1 MKWQQLEEC
10 IEEKR
15 KELNDLAKEVGLKDR
30 RVLTKSMEL
39 DRLLNK
45 YSDWKYSYRRQQS
58 VPQSSQIQENQH
70 ELVLSY

>member
-1 MKWQQLEEC
+1 MKWQELEEC

-45 YSDWKYSYRRQQS
+45 YSDWKYSYLRQQS
-58 VPQSSQIQENQH
+58 VSQSSQIQEKQH

>member
-1 MKWQQLEEC
+1 MKWKQLEEC

-15 KELNDLAKEVGLKDR
+15 KELNDLANEVGLKDR
-30 RVLTKSMEL
+30 RVLIKSMEL

-58 VPQSSQIQENQH
+58 RPQSSQIQEKQH

>member
-1 MKWQQLEEC
+1 VKWKQLEEC

-15 KELNDLAKEVGLKDR
+15 KELNDLANEVGLKDR
-30 RVLTKSMEL
+30 RVLIKSMEL

-45 YSDWKYSYRRQQS
+45 YSDWKYSYHRQQS
-58 VPQSSQIQENQH
+58 IPHSSQIQEKQH

>member
-1 MKWQQLEEC
+1 VKLQELEDC

-39 DRLLNK
+39 DRLLNM
-45 YSDWKYSYRRQQS
+45 YCDWKYSYRKQNVS
-58 VPQSSQIQENQH
+58 KPQTQAKQR
-70 ELVLSY
+70 ELALSY

>member
-1 MKWQQLEEC
+1 MKWQELEEC

-58 VPQSSQIQENQH
+58 VTQNSQIQEKQH

>member
-1 MKWQQLEEC
+1 MKWQELEEC

-58 VPQSSQIQENQH
+58 VSQSSQIQEKQH

>member
-45 YSDWKYSYRRQQS
+45 YSDWKYSYCRQQS
-58 VPQSSQIQENQH
+58 VLQSSQIQEKQH

>member
-1 MKWQQLEEC
+1 MKLQELEDC

-15 KELNDLAKEVGLKDR
+15 QELNDLANEVGLKDR

-45 YSDWKYSYRRQQS
+45 YSTWKCSYFKPS
-58 VPQSSQIQENQH
+58 IPKSSQMQEEQH

>member
-1 MKWQQLEEC
+1 MKLRELEDC

-15 KELNDLAKEVGLKDR
+15 KELIDLANEVGLKDR
-30 RVLTKSMEL
+30 RVLIKSMEL

-45 YSDWKYSYRRQQS
+45 YSDCKCSYHKHS
-58 VPQSSQIQENQH
+58 IPKNSPVQEKQH

>member
-1 MKWQQLEEC
+1 MKWQELEEC

-58 VPQSSQIQENQH
+58 VSQGSQIQEKQH

>member
-1 MKWQQLEEC
+1 MKLQELEDC

-39 DRLLNK
+39 DRLLNL
-45 YSDWKYSYRRQQS
+45 YSDWKYSCCKQS
-58 VPQSSQIQENQH
+58 IPNNSPVEEKQH
-70 ELVLSY
+70 EFALSY

>member
-1 MKWQQLEEC
+1 MEEC

-58 VPQSSQIQENQH
+58 VLQSSQIQEKQH